1 MRRHHHSAARP
12 GWGALVFALG
22 LTLGAAQCGRTEYE
36 CHIPGE
42 KPTYELK
49 CGARD
54 NCLIELSFPVDPPS
68 VLIALDRSCS
78 MKYVIDGQTKWDI
91 ATESLISAVAT
102 YPELWWGAVLFPD
115 DLQPGCDQGAI
126 PVQPGPAQRD
136 EVIELLGAP
145 SSAPESPCNTNLAAA
160 VRQIYEDERDRERS
174 RRGAILLISDGQIGC
189 SGGSSG
195 SGGSLSEAD
204 MLRELYEESGV
215 QTFVLG
221 FGDEVDEEAL
231 NELALAGG
239 APAEGPSAYY
249 VVGLDDFEDRLLEV
263 LSTQLDCEYE
273 IGLDPDGLEHLTVR
287 VDDSPP
293 IPRSSTNG
301 WEYDAERE
309 RLVFSGRIC
318 RRLERFE
325 FSSLELSM
333 DCRALPY

>member
-1 MRRHHHSAARP
+1 MRRTPSSAAPPRR
-12 GWGALVFALG
+12 GALVFALG
-22 LTLGAAQCGRTEYE
+22 VTLGAAQCGRTEYE

-54 NCLIELSFPVDPPS
+54 NCTIELSFPVDPPT

-91 ATESLISAVAT
+91 ATESLSSAVAA
-102 YPELWWGAVLFPD
+102 YPELWWGALLFPD
-115 DLQPGCDQGAI
+115 NLQAGCSQGDI
-126 PVQPGPAQRD
+126 PVPPGPAQQD
-136 EVIELLGAP
+136 QVIELLGAP
-145 SSAPESPCNTNLAAA
+145 SSAPDSPCNTNLAAA
-160 VRQIYEDERDRERS
+160 VRQIYENQSDDEPD

-195 SGGSLSEAD
+195 SSSSLSEAE
-204 MLRELYEESGV
+204 MIQELYETYGL

-239 APAEGPSAYY
+239 APADGPHAYY
-249 VVGLDDFEDRLLEV
+249 VVGLDDFGDRLREV
-263 LSTQLDCEYE
+263 LSMHLDCEYE
-273 IGLDPDGLEHLTVR
+273 IGLDPEGLDHLTVR
-287 VDDSPP
+287 VDQSPP
-293 IPRSSTNG
+293 IPRSSRNG
-301 WEYDAERE
+301 WDYDAERE

-325 FSSLELSM
+325 FSSINLSM
-333 DCRALPY
+333 DCRALPD